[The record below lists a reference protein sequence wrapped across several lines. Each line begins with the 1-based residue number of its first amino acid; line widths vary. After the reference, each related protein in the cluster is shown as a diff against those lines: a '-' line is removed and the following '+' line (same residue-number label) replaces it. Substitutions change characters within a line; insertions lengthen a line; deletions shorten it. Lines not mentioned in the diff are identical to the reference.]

1 MKNTTVQITY
11 PAEKLEAVRQYM
23 GKKDADIDAEL
34 GDALTK
40 LYEKYVPRDVREFL
54 EARESAQADKPKRP
68 RRPDR
73 AAAAASSAA
82 ATVSQQEPRE

>member
-11 PAEKLEAVRQYM
+11 PAEKLDAVRQYM

-34 GDALTK
+34 GDALAK

-54 EARESAQADKPKRP
+54 EVRESALADKPKRP
-68 RRPDR
+68 RRSDR
-73 AAAAASSAA
+73 QAAAVPSATA
-82 ATVSQQEPRE
+82 LHSQQEPRE